1 MISGH
6 VAGVPV
12 EETLLALAPLGA
24 VGVAALYATRA
35 RLRGGRRRAQ
45 PVPEETPACADSDG
59 TVRVPAPPSATAARA
74 VTRW

>member
-24 VGVAALYATRA
+24 VGVAALYSVRG
-35 RLRGGRRRAQ
+35 RLRGRRRAQ
-45 PVPEETPACADSDG
+45 PAPEETPACADSDG
-59 TVRVPAPPSATAARA
+59 TLRVPAPPSATAARA
-74 VTRW
+74 VTR